1 MTMMNNIL
9 YPEDD
14 SLYLFIVRYY
24 DEKDGDFLQYFE
36 CWAENIDHAKEQ
48 CLNAYPECKIL

>member
-1 MTMMNNIL
+1 MMNNIL